1 VPTLE
6 LSRDDRV
13 IAGVCAG
20 IAKQLDVDAN
30 VVRLLFAVLAFAGGA
45 GILLYFALWAFGAG
59 KRFILVAVLAVLALA
74 ALLETLGLSTA
85 GVLGATLVVAG
96 LAMVLRRGG
105 SVRAGGSLGFRAA
118 ALMMIGAVI
127 LLSHTGSTHPFIGPG
142 AAVGMLLLVVGPW
155 VWRLQEERGDKIRL
169 EERAAV
175 AARVHDSVLQ
185 TLALVQRHADDPVR
199 VSALARRQ
207 ERELR
212 RWLYGSGVTETASL
226 ADALADAAADVEELH
241 GIRVELASAGDTP
254 LDERVEQVV
263 LAAREAMTNAAKYAG
278 VGEVSVYAE
287 VTASEIE
294 VFVRDRG
301 AGFDRSAVPAD
312 RHGIAESIEARLA
325 RAGGSAFV
333 WSEPGSGTEVELRL
347 PR

>member
-6 LSRDDRV
+6 LNRDDRV

-30 VVRLLFAVLAFAGGA
+30 VVRLLFAVLALAGGA
-45 GILLYFALWAFGAG
+45 GVLLYFALWAYGSG
-59 KRFILVAVLAVLALA
+59 RRFILVAVLAVLALA
-74 ALLETLGLSTA
+74 ALLDTLGLSTPA
-85 GVLGATLVVAG
+85 VIGATLVVAG

-105 SVRAGGSLGFRAA
+105 SVRAGGSLPFRAA

-127 LLSHTGSTHPFIGPG
+127 LLSHTGSTRPFIGPG
-142 AAVGMLLLVVGPW
+142 AAVGMLLLIVGPW
-155 VWRLQEERGDKIRL
+155 VWRLQEERGEKIRL

-212 RWLYGSGVTETASL
+212 RWLYGSGVT
-226 ADALADAAADVEELH
+226 
-241 GIRVELASAGDTP
+241 
-254 LDERVEQVV
+254 
-263 LAAREAMTNAAKYAG
+263 
-278 VGEVSVYAE
+278 
-287 VTASEIE
+287 
-294 VFVRDRG
+294 
-301 AGFDRSAVPAD
+301 
-312 RHGIAESIEARLA
+312 
-325 RAGGSAFV
+325 
-333 WSEPGSGTEVELRL
+333 
-347 PR
+347 